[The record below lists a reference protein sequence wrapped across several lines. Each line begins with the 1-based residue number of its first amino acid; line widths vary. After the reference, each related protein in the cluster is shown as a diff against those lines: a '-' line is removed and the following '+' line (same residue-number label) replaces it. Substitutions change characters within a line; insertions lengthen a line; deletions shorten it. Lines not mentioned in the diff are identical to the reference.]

1 MTERILPTA
10 LVLIVL
16 AAVGICLLLP
26 EPVPRDAPR
35 DLPWSLPDYREANT
49 YWEVGTDG
57 RIYTQVEHFVLRDIT
72 PEMVAWFYQHL
83 PISTVELRG
92 QTIPLYHIFHP
103 SEHGSIAVIEPA
115 PNGVAGMSVGAKI
128 ERKEWFGPYDSQGA
142 ARIAEFSP
150 EGMLA
155 IPEMMGI
162 KLGEVQHRF
171 RAVPE
176 GTAYQ
181 VHTVIGSDLPLVGT
195 VINWVVRN
203 YVFHPAMLEQWQRHQ
218 VEEVSSLQF
227 FLPDIY
233 SQRGSDNH
241 FFIAD

>member
-1 MTERILPTA
+1 ML
-10 LVLIVL
+10 LVTV
-16 AAVGICLLLP
+16 AAVGIWTALSAS
-26 EPVPRDAPR
+26 VTRDAPR
-35 DLPWSLPDYREANT
+35 ELPWSLPDYREAKT
-49 YWEVGTDG
+49 YWEVGIDG

-92 QTIPLYHIFHP
+92 EIMPLYHIFHP
-103 SEHGSIAVIEPA
+103 SEHGQIAVIEPA
-115 PNGVAGMSVGAKI
+115 SNGVAGMSVGAKI

-142 ARIAEFSP
+142 ARIAEFSS

-155 IPEMMGI
+155 IPEMIGI

-176 GTAYQ
+176 GTAYH
-181 VHTVIGSDLPLVGT
+181 VHTVIGSNLPLVGS
-195 VINWVVRN
+195 VINWFVRN

-218 VEEVSSLQF
+218 VEEVSGLQF
-227 FLPDIY
+227 FLADIY
-233 SQRGSDNH
+233 SQRGPDNH
-241 FFIAD
+241 FVIAE